1 MLNMWNINNQ
11 RFTFDQLNIMSN
23 MMKIKIN
30 STIETKA
37 FDLVRNKPNMK
48 DIFIRDIAKV
58 FGLRYEA
65 AKRMLKIKVTW
76 EEASHELL

>member
-1 MLNMWNINNQ
+1 MLS
-11 RFTFDQLNIMSN
+11 T

-58 FGLRYEA
+58 FGLKYET
-65 AKRMLKIKVTW
+65 AKRLLKIKVTW

>member
-1 MLNMWNINNQ
+1 ML
-11 RFTFDQLNIMSN
+11 N

-30 STIETKA
+30 SKEFETKA

-58 FGLRYEA
+58 FGLKYET